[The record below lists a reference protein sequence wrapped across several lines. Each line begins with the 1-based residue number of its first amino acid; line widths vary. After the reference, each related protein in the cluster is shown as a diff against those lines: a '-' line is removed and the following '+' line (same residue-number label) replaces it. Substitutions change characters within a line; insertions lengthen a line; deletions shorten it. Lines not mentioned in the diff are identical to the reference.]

1 MREGLQGVLR
11 WYPTCSLA
19 YTLLDQGLLC
29 PWLLCI
35 IKAALVRLT

>member
-1 MREGLQGVLR
+1 MREGLQGMLR
-11 WYPTCSLA
+11 WYPTYYLV

-29 PWLLCI
+29 PWSLCI